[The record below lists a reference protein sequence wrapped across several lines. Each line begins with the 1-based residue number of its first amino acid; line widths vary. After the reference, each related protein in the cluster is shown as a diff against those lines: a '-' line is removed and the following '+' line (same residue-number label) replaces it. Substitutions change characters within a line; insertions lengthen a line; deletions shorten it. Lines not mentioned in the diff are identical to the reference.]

1 MTQWNKTGQKLAN
14 DTDVVKNFLEKA
26 GAKKVDHY
34 GIMDFGDP
42 SSQEFLEEITTVSHI
57 WGVGDRLSKLAHEH
71 YGDARMWWVIAWFN
85 GRPTDFHCKI
95 GDTIRVPSPLPDV
108 LDQAYDER

>member
-42 SSQEFLEEITTVSHI
+42 SSRTLRRRKNV
-57 WGVGDRLSKLAHEH
+57 VGDSLVQWSTDRLSL
-71 YGDARMWWVIAWFN
+71 
-85 GRPTDFHCKI
+85 
-95 GDTIRVPSPLPDV
+95 
-108 LDQAYDER
+108 